1 MLKPSNNRSWV
12 NDNDRLTNAEFDGDY
27 VIIKNIRDFNW
38 KSTRDY
44 DERWI
49 EKKFNLVT
57 EQFRNIKVST
67 DKIQSRAEKIQ
78 DLEGIKTEEI
88 KK

>member
-1 MLKPSNNRSWV
+1 MKTSFSHFLWPKVKFN
-12 NDNDRLTNAEFDGDY
+12 LY
-27 VIIKNIRDFNW
+27 NIFGVYQ
-38 KSTRDY
+38 S
-44 DERWI
+44 EHI